1 MSTRITR
8 KNLYT
13 QIDVLNQICEN
24 QNRPHRYEL
33 SIWSP
38 GDGWT
43 RYQLVSLGGRREV
56 SRVCTLSEMY
66 EVLYTLIQ
74 VLQDNR

>member
-1 MSTRITR
+1 MSARITR

-13 QIDVLNQICEN
+13 QIDVVNQICEN
-24 QNRPHRYEL
+24 QERPDRYEL

-43 RYQLVSLGGRREV
+43 RYQLVLLGGHREV
-56 SRVCTLSEMY
+56 SRVCTCGEMY
-66 EVLYTLIQ
+66 EALYTLIR